1 MKECSTNDRE
11 TALPILV
18 FHRGKQ
24 KYVKSVLEQ
33 AEKYHSKVILIGNDE
48 NKNFSAN
55 WINYKELDH
64 MLLDRFKDVYIHM
77 SSNPYQIEMFCLES
91 WFYYYECAKKMG
103 LQEFITMD
111 SDVLL
116 YRTIRKS
123 DFGTADVA
131 LGWAKKQEPYIWAY
145 NPYFAYWKI
154 SKLENY
160 LLFCIET
167 YSENN
172 ENTAKL
178 REKWQYHKTSGKAGG
193 VCDMTLMY
201 LWAQNE
207 KNLINVLDREW
218 GGGVFDRAIKSE
230 TNYEKIFKYDKVN
243 QMKKI
248 EFDDNHM
255 PYFVEEST
263 EIRYPVVALHCISNT
278 KIYINLLKKG
288 VYNQCLFV
296 IVKYI
301 NWFMGK
307 VKQVVY
313 YLHKGSLLDRLF
325 RGKKMGRL
333 EETD

>member
-1 MKECSTNDRE
+1 MNESNMNQEMD
-11 TALPILV
+11 LPILV

-154 SKLENY
+154 SELENY

-178 REKWQYHKTSGKAGG
+178 REKWQYHKNSGKAGG

-201 LWAQNE
+201 LWAHKKDNIINIVE
-207 KNLINVLDREW
+207 KEW
-218 GGGVFDRAIKSE
+218 DGGVFDLAIKSK
-230 TNYEKIFKYDKVN
+230 TNFDENFVYDKIN

-248 EFDDNHM
+248 KFDDNHM
-255 PYFVEEST
+255 PYFIEEST
-263 EIRYPVVALHCISNT
+263 GTKYSAVSIHCISDT
-278 KIYINLLKKG
+278 KIYINLLLSG
-288 VYNQCLFV
+288 IYNQWMFV
-296 IVKYI
+296 FIRISNKLV
-301 NWFMGK
+301 GK
-307 VKQVVY
+307 VKQTIY
-313 YLHKGSLLDRLF
+313 YLQNGIMIDRLF
-325 RGKKMGRL
+325 RGKKQGRL
-333 EETD
+333 EDVT